1 MDGDNLYF
9 VGEATVDDPVVI
21 KPDLPKLL
29 SCYFFHNTAPFR
41 KLLQGCYPF
50 PKLAG
55 QLLCILNR
63 LLVHIVQDVFDI
75 LQC

>member
-29 SCYFFHNTAPFR
+29 ARDFFDNTAPFR

-55 QLLCILNR
+55 QLFCILNR